1 MFDTMQIPT
10 VVQFNPDEWA
20 NDQVKTLAVD
30 DPNVTFDISTN
41 TSYGYELF
49 IDRSTAAT
57 PSADPPKQSGQMDF
71 SVAGKCTITFTSPI
85 TAAQDGTLAKLRV
98 FK

>member
-20 NDQVKTLAVD
+20 SDEVKTLAANDTYVE
-30 DPNVTFDISTN
+30 FDISTN
-41 TSYGYELF
+41 PTYGYELF

-71 SVAGKCTITFTSPI
+71 SVAGKCKITFASAI
-85 TAAQDGTLAKLRV
+85 TAAQAGTLAKLRV